1 MRWGNSWFNLLK
13 SHLGDGLFSFEWIKE
28 ILLICWKATWEMVC
42 FCSERQVA
50 EWQYIV
56 VHTIFAFVSQFSAFF
71 HSFFLLISTLSS
83 VCLYL
88 AVFSI
93 SAFWSV
99 FTFSSAFPCWTFLTQ
114 FTIALLYHIKSFHY
128 CWHMST
134 MPQFKVIIALI
145 VCGSSECL
153 CKTVRTAWSKVPL
166 RIDQILTISSD
177 ALKLAKST
185 ETTKV
190 ETSFCIIEIHTQI
203 QADLWT
209 SEVGRFDPSL
219 PPAESPLEGI

>member
-1 MRWGNSWFNLLK
+1 MRWVNSWFNLLK
-13 SHLGDGLFSFEWIKE
+13 SHLGDGLFLFRQTSGRVAVH
-28 ILLICWKATWEMVC
+28 CRSHYVC
-42 FCSERQVA
+42 LCLAV
-50 EWQYIV
+50 
-56 VHTIFAFVSQFSAFF
+56 FSI
-71 HSFFLLISTLSS
+71 SLGFFLLISTLSS
-83 VCLYL
+83 VYL

-99 FTFSSAFPCWTFLTQ
+99 FTFSSAFPCRTFLTQ
-114 FTIALLYHIKSFHY
+114 FTIALLYHIKSFNY

-134 MPQFKVIIALI
+134 MPQFKVTIAQK

-185 ETTKV
+185 ETRKIK
-190 ETSFCIIEIHTQI
+190 TSFM
-203 QADLWT
+203 
-209 SEVGRFDPSL
+209 
-219 PPAESPLEGI
+219 